1 MITAD
6 TELGH
11 LLDEL
16 LSESPHRTIERAR
29 TAYDQFAG
37 GLPTEVVIAGAGQL
51 GRFVFPGVRAAGLNP
66 LAYCDNN
73 SSLWGTQ
80 IEGVPVMS
88 PAAAVERYGDRACFL
103 TAIYN
108 PSAITRQLRELGC
121 TRIVP
126 YPAFFWKFS
135 AVLSDE
141 RLDLPNRILQQI
153 DGMRPAYDLLA
164 DDTSRREF
172 CAQLRWRCFLDYD
185 CLPRPEPSK
194 EMYFPRELFRLSP
207 DEVLVDCGAFDGDS
221 LGAFVEKVDGR
232 FQHIYAVEPD
242 PGNIRALRT
251 YLDTLPED
259 VAARITILQYALGR
273 GGGTV
278 RFEAAGS
285 VGSKIV
291 ESGGTVEVQCQSLD
305 GGLGANVRPTLIKMD
320 IEGAELDAIA
330 GAAQTIADCRP
341 IMAVCAYHHCSD
353 LWILPGLLKAAYP
366 EYQIFLRRYAEECW
380 ETVYYAVP
388 PDRLERS

>member
-1 MITAD
+1 L
-6 TELGH
+6 E
-11 LLDEL
+11 EL
-16 LSESPHRTIERAR
+16 LSEPPDRTIERVR
-29 TAYDQFAG
+29 TAYDRFAAG
-37 GLPTEVVIAGAGQL
+37 FPTEIVIAGAGQL
-51 GRFVFPGVRAAGLNP
+51 GRFVLPGVHGAGLKP

-80 IEGVPVMS
+80 IEGIPVMS

-153 DGMRPAYDLLA
+153 DGMRPAYGLLA
-164 DDTSRREF
+164 DDSSRREF
-172 CAQLRWRCFLDYD
+172 CAQLRWRCLLDYD

-207 DEVLVDCGAFDGDS
+207 DEVFVDCGAFDGDS
-221 LGAFVEKVDGR
+221 LGAFVEKTDGL
-232 FQHIYAVEPD
+232 FQHIYAIEPD
-242 PGNIRALRT
+242 PRNVRALRT
-251 YLDTLPED
+251 YTKSLREQ
-259 VAARITILQYALGR
+259 VAGRITILQLAVGR

-285 VGSKIV
+285 AGSKIV
-291 ESGGTVEVQCQSLD
+291 ERGGTVEVQYRSLD
-305 GGLGANVRPTLIKMD
+305 GCLDANVRPTLIKMD

-330 GAAQTIADCRP
+330 GAAQTITDCRP

-353 LWILPGLLKAAYP
+353 LWVLPGILKAACP
-366 EYQIFLRRYAEECW
+366 EYQIFLRRYAAECW

-388 PDRLERS
+388 PERLERS